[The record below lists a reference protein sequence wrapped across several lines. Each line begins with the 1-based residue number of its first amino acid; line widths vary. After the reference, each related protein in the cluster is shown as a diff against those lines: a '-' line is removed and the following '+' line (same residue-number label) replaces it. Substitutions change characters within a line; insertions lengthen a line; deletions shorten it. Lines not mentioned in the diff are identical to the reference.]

1 MPAVTLIIDDE
12 NLKKLR
18 TLQSKTISQSMSN
31 VSFSR
36 VVNDVLKTGLKNK

>member
-1 MPAVTLIIDDE
+1 MPAVTLIIDDD

-18 TLQSKTISQSMSN
+18 NLQSKTIAQSLSN

-36 VVNDVLKTGLKNK
+36 IVNDVLKTGLKQK

>member
-18 TLQSKTISQSMSN
+18 NLQSKTIVQSMNN

-36 VVNDVLKTGLKNK
+36 VVNDVLKTGLKHK